1 MCQFFFRRKV
11 LPSGYRALHVELA
24 NNKDAEF
31 EITVK
36 WAIVVKK
43 DIQEET
49 RRGDRR
55 GSVTRPGAFE
65 DVAAI
70 LVFRGSKTLADMAVD
85 LGCAPYFAVDV
96 DMRVHVGIW
105 VALHSQPKSVVDQI
119 INVLKT
125 HLYNVGRC
133 GMAHRIVISGH
144 SLGGGY
150 ALLSA
155 LELFARGQDADG
167 FLIDPAAVVTF
178 GAPMVIV
185 PGVKNYLWQTLHARA
200 VVVINAWDAC
210 PRTPSC
216 EAWMFDVLPSVSV
229 RTRMLSN
236 KTVVE
241 QALRP
246 VWGTV
251 SRYDAC
257 GTLCFV
263 DAVRPGKV
271 HI

>member
-1 MCQFFFRRKV
+1 M
-11 LPSGYRALHVELA
+11 RALLCCGRRHAGARRHLGRIALA
-24 NNKDAEF
+24 
-31 EITVK
+31 TQV
-36 WAIVVKK
+36 
-43 DIQEET
+43 
-49 RRGDRR
+49 
-55 GSVTRPGAFE
+55 
-65 DVAAI
+65 
-70 LVFRGSKTLADMAVD
+70 
-85 LGCAPYFAVDV
+85 
-96 DMRVHVGIW
+96 
-105 VALHSQPKSVVDQI
+105 
-119 INVLKT
+119 
-125 HLYNVGRC
+125 RC
-133 GMAHRIVISGH
+133 GPNHQRFKNTPLQRWEVWHGASDRYFWP

-185 PGVKNYLWQTLHARA
+185 PGVKKYFWQTLHARA